1 MDIESRKKFK
11 VWQIENEIIVGKF
24 WGEQDEKDAKNFI
37 IEMYELTMPQG
48 IKEKA
53 NAIFDKFLKSE
64 GQEITKEFVGEVNKL
79 IGVMDKEIKILIDAS
94 EGGKSTSNARS
105 IYVEFA
111 KSFEEGKVA
120 IFGSTTLIRVVAS
133 FIVRAAGRGN
143 VRFFATEEESLNWLK
158 EDQNKL

>member
-1 MDIESRKKFK
+1 MDVKSGEKFK

-37 IEMYELTMPQG
+37 IEMYKLTMPSE

-53 NAIFDKFLKSE
+53 DAIFDKFLKSE
-64 GQEITKEFVGEVNKL
+64 GQGITKEFIWEVNKL
-79 IGVMDKEIKILIDAS
+79 IGETDKKIKILIDAS
-94 EGGKSTSNARS
+94 EGGKSTSIARN

-111 KSFEEGKVA
+111 KSFETGKVA

-143 VRFFATEEESLNWLK
+143 VKFFATDKESLEWLK
-158 EDQNKL
+158 ED